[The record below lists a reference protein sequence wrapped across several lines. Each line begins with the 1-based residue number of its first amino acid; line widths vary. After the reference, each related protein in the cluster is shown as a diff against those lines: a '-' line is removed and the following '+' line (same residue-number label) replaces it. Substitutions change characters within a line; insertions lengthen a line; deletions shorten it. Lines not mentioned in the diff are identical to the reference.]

1 MYYLCE
7 PSEIASDRSR
17 ALFAPTE
24 EQKNDPEIMKL
35 IEQRVK

>member
-7 PSEIASDRSR
+7 PSKNAAKRGR

-24 EQKNDPEIMKL
+24 DQKNDPEIMQF
-35 IEQRVK
+35 IEQRAK